1 MVSRKSARCRLDLGN
16 LRLHTI
22 CGFMRSFLVP
32 TGRSGE
38 VAVNVFSKLQS
49 RAEQLTQNVTL
60 QALRDSILDCLSSG
74 SNVTNSSTSPGFAHS
89 MTLES
94 ESLAVAASRSVD
106 GSSC

>member
-38 VAVNVFSKLQS
+38 VAGNVLSKLQT
-49 RAEQLTQNVTL
+49 RAEQLTQNVTF
-60 QALRDSILDCLSSG
+60 QALRFLQHDCRFCRAMFLRR
-74 SNVTNSSTSPGFAHS
+74 
-89 MTLES
+89 
-94 ESLAVAASRSVD
+94 ASFP
-106 GSSC
+106 